1 MRRWLVLSIAGLI
14 GFATVPASA
23 DVEVYV
29 DYLKLKTVYVN
40 EYIDIDKDVT
50 IMVDVDVAPDRG
62 SEAEALINQRNQDNE
77 GCFNCAEKQDN
88 IVGSVLDNSG
98 LTVVNQ
104 AAGNMNNQGS
114 AISISVDVLPG
125 QPPEESPKTGG
136 AFANAQ
142 AAADQ
147 RNKGNRQDAN
157 ELAEKSALI
166 DGSING
172 NSGVIHVNQA
182 PGNMNNQANALAMAV
197 GFGEGNVAL
206 AESDLGQVNKDNSV
220 NESAAEGLTPV
231 GVNKQ
236 ATIIGSIVGNS
247 GVVGVNQAAGNMANQ
262 ANVVSFA
269 VVEPGI

>member
-1 MRRWLVLSIAGLI
+1 V
-14 GFATVPASA
+14 
-23 DVEVYV
+23 DVYV
-29 DYLKLKTVYVN
+29 EYLKIKTVYVN

-50 IMVDVDVAPDRG
+50 INVDVDVAPERG
-62 SEAEALINQRNQDNE
+62 SEAEALINQTNVENE

-88 IVGSVLDNSG
+88 IIGSVLDNSG

-147 RNKGNRQDAN
+147 RNKENRQDAN

-166 DGSING
+166 TGSINN

-206 AESDLGQVNKDNSV
+206 AESDLGQINKDNSV
-220 NESAAEGLTPV
+220 NESAAEGLDPV

-236 ATIIGSIVGNS
+236 ATITASIVGNS